1 MDPVNIPLPNQI
13 PPAPKLDELPSRVLH
28 TATVETLIDY
38 SEDLASRLKVHLRR
52 GTQLEQQIFDLETQI
67 ADSERMRA
75 AMQAQIEIL
84 REKDRSISDKHHA
97 SETRFHR
104 VTEELNLAKI
114 EGAELE
120 RRLSEQK
127 RITERLHT
135 YQRRIRRWVQPGLAN
150 RERQVEDLRI
160 KLLDQEAEIL
170 RLTSTCANLRDELQH
185 VKSEADRRLT
195 SGERDRARLVDQY
208 EKRIQ
213 TIETE
218 NVSLRADLVRA
229 HERVA
234 VLDQTTNDS
243 ARANNEK
250 VFFERRSEE
259 LETQLRS
266 ETSRLKAAMNDLA
279 QECATLRASVETAR
293 RQAESAE
300 RSRIEA
306 EESRLKA
313 ETQLRSLR
321 EIWQENSIR
330 LQSLESQNEAL
341 EQLNADLSKKLTA
354 ARDSSRVAVAD
365 QALDKVGFVEDDSA
379 RQAKLK
385 KLDIILSDLE
395 MKAFGIQPPTD
406 RSPAP

>member
-13 PPAPKLDELPSRVLH
+13 PPAPKLDELPARVLH

-52 GTQLEQQIFDLETQI
+52 GSQLEQQIIDLEIQI
-67 ADSERMRA
+67 TDSERMRA
-75 AMQAQIEIL
+75 ALQAQIEIL

-97 SETRFHR
+97 SETRFQR
-104 VTEELNLAKI
+104 VNEELNLSKI
-114 EGAELE
+114 EGAELQ
-120 RRLSEQK
+120 RRLQEQK
-127 RITERLHT
+127 RIGERLQT
-135 YQRRIRRWVQPGLAN
+135 YQRRVRRWVQPGLAA
-150 RERQVEDLRI
+150 RERQKEDLRL

-170 RLTSTCANLRDELQH
+170 RLTSACTNLRDELQH

-195 SGERDRARLVDQY
+195 AGERDRARLVDQY

-213 TIETE
+213 TIESE
-218 NVSLRADLVRA
+218 NTSLRSDLVKA

-234 VLDQTTNDS
+234 VLDQSTNES

-250 VFFERRSEE
+250 VFFERRCEE
-259 LETQLRS
+259 LESQLRT
-266 ETSRLKAAMNDLA
+266 ETSRLKGAMNDLA

-293 RQAESAE
+293 KQADSAE
-300 RSRIEA
+300 RTRIEA
-306 EESRLKA
+306 EEARMKA

-330 LQSLESQNEAL
+330 MQTLESQNEAL
-341 EQLNADLSKKLTA
+341 EQLNAELSKKLTA
-354 ARDSSRVAVAD
+354 QRESNRVNVAD
-365 QALDKVGFVEDDSA
+365 QALEKVGFVEDDSA

-406 RSPAP
+406 RSPSP

>member
-13 PPAPKLDELPSRVLH
+13 PPAPKLDELPARVLH

-52 GTQLEQQIFDLETQI
+52 GSQLEQQIIDLEIQI

-75 AMQAQIEIL
+75 ALQAQIEIL
-84 REKDRSISDKHHA
+84 REKDRSIADKHLA
-97 SETRFHR
+97 SETRFER
-104 VTEELNLAKI
+104 TKEELNLAKM
-114 EGAELE
+114 EGAELQ
-120 RRLSEQK
+120 RRLQEQK
-127 RITERLHT
+127 RFTDRLQT
-135 YQRRIRRWVQPGLAN
+135 YQRRVRRWVQPGLVA
-150 RERQVEDLRI
+150 RKRQADDLRI

-170 RLTSTCANLRDELQH
+170 RLSSTCTNLRDELQH

-195 SGERDRARLVDQY
+195 SGDRDRARLVDQY
-208 EKRIQ
+208 EKKIQ

-218 NVSLRADLVRA
+218 NASLRSDLVRA

-234 VLDQTTNDS
+234 VLDQTTNES

-259 LETQLRS
+259 LESQLRA
-266 ETSRLKAAMNDLA
+266 ETSRLKGAMNDLA
-279 QECATLRASVETAR
+279 QECATLRATVETAR
-293 RQAESAE
+293 HQAEIAD
-300 RSRIEA
+300 RTRIEA
-306 EESRLKA
+306 EEARLKA

-330 LQSLESQNEAL
+330 LQTLESQNEAL

-354 ARDSSRVAVAD
+354 QRESNRISVAD
-365 QALDKVGFVEDDSA
+365 QALDKVGFVEDDTA

-406 RSPAP
+406 RSPSP

>member
-13 PPAPKLDELPSRVLH
+13 PPAPKLDELPARVLH

-52 GTQLEQQIFDLETQI
+52 GSQLEQQIIDLEIQI
-67 ADSERMRA
+67 ADSERMHA
-75 AMQAQIEIL
+75 ALQAQIEIL
-84 REKDRSISDKHHA
+84 REKDRSISDKQHA
-97 SETRFHR
+97 NEARFQR
-104 VTEELNLAKI
+104 VSEELNLAKI
-114 EGAELE
+114 EAGELG
-120 RRLSEQK
+120 RRLNEQK
-127 RITERLHT
+127 RASERLQT
-135 YQRRIRRWVQPGLAN
+135 YQRRVRRWVQPGLAA
-150 RERQVEDLRI
+150 RDQQAADLRI

-170 RLTSTCANLRDELQH
+170 RLTSNCSALRDELQH

-208 EKRIQ
+208 ERRIQ

-218 NVSLRADLVRA
+218 NSNLRSELVRA

-234 VLDQTTNDS
+234 VLDQSTNDS

-259 LETQLRS
+259 LESQLKT
-266 ETSRLKAAMNDLA
+266 ETSRLKGAMNDLA
-279 QECATLRASVETAR
+279 QECAALRAAVETSR
-293 RQAESAE
+293 KQAENANQE
-300 RSRIEA
+300 RIEA
-306 EESRLKA
+306 EEARLKA

-321 EIWQENSIR
+321 EVWQENSIR
-330 LQSLESQNEAL
+330 LQTLESQNEAL
-341 EQLNADLSKKLTA
+341 EQLNADLSKKLTSQ
-354 ARDSSRVAVAD
+354 RETNRVNVAD
-365 QALDKVGFVEDDSA
+365 QALEKVGFVEDENAA

-395 MKAFGIQPPTD
+395 MKAFGIHPPT
-406 RSPAP
+406 